1 MDYPWEM
8 NILNMNMGNGNKY
21 LPFHFIVKQ
30 CHHKC
35 CFILAFDWWMPCWA
49 RCSFSSF
56 SGLTFCG
63 IIILPLVM
71 STMLMVTSH
80 RLTVKLAFSVLVEK
94 PRCSLLNGISSGC
107 IIGMQQHLCAPLVRS
122 SALFKNEIKKKENY
136 RHKLSCSRKTR
147 WSVGDR
153 RTLSWRG
160 QLWAVTAMHLS
171 QQSKVYMGVT
181 PQTARGLSAP
191 LITDIDLLVQVWGDN
206 KDKLCDISIKSGL
219 YV

>member
-1 MDYPWEM
+1 
-8 NILNMNMGNGNKY
+8 
-21 LPFHFIVKQ
+21 
-30 CHHKC
+30 
-35 CFILAFDWWMPCWA
+35 MPCWA

-122 SALFKNEIKKKENY
+122 SALFKNEIKKK
-136 RHKLSCSRKTR
+136 KTTGTNCP
-147 WSVGDR
+147 VAAKQDGA
-153 RTLSWRG
+153 L
-160 QLWAVTAMHLS
+160 VTDARFHGADSFEPL
-171 QQSKVYMGVT
+171 QQCIYHSNQKFT
-181 PQTARGLSAP
+181 
-191 LITDIDLLVQVWGDN
+191 WG
-206 KDKLCDISIKSGL
+206 
-219 YV
+219 